1 MKVTFSPTSG
11 GAKSASVVVQH
22 SGSNAPLTIP
32 LSGTGATA
40 PPPTSTVLARVNA
53 GGASVAGSPAWSTD
67 TAGSPSSFVNA
78 AAVGNA
84 VASTGSAI
92 TLDPS
97 VPAGTPTSLFQTER
111 YDPGGQPDM
120 QWDFPATAGQ
130 TYEVRLFF
138 AETYSG
144 TQAVGARQFDVSIDG
159 ALKLNDFDIY
169 AQVGGYRGVMK
180 AFPITSDGNIDI
192 DFTHV
197 VKNPEINAIEIVA
210 TGSGGGTHVGF
221 AKSLLAGETSSLPTS
236 LQFGPDG
243 RLYVGQQNGMIKAY
257 TIARNGA
264 NNYAVTATETI
275 DLIKT
280 IPNHN
285 DDGTLEPVRHRP
297 PGHRHPRHRH
307 GGAARSIYVTSSDPR
322 IGGGAE
328 RRPTLNL
335 DTNSGII
342 SRLTRNGSTWTK
354 LDLVRGLPRSEEN
367 HAPNGMALDPAT
379 NTLYIA
385 QGGNTNMGA
394 PSNNFALPARVR
406 AVGGDPLGRP
416 QRDRQHAP
424 TTCRRST
431 TRPAPG
437 TPTPNDPFGGN
448 NGKNQARLV
457 AGGPVQV
464 YSPGFRNPYDVG
476 RRPGGQDVHDRQRR
490 QRRLGRRAQSP
501 SGPSDAPAPT
511 PCSEPR
517 HHEPTSLHL
526 HHRQGYYGGHPN
538 PTRGQHGQHLQRDES
553 AVAGPDGQPGR
564 VRLPRRR
571 APTARSPRSRRRPT
585 ASPSTRRSTSAAR

>member
-1 MKVTFSPTSG
+1 MWIRDGAARRDTRLRRVVVALAIVASLSLWSAASAAAAPVYRVNVGGPEVAGFPAWSADTAASPSPYVNAAATTNKVYSTGSAIALGPSVPVGTPASLFQTERYDPGGQPDMQWSFPVQPGQYEVKLFFAETYSANFAAGRRVFNVAIEGQTMLSKFDPYVAAGGGNRGVVQTLNVTSDSTLNINFSHLVENPSIDAIEISPVSLATASLAASSSSLAFGSVVVGQSGSQTVTLSNGAAAGGPSLTVASTSISGADGAQFADDYNDAPRTLAPGESFPLKVTFSPTSG

-197 VKNPEINAIEIVA
+197 VENPEINAIEIVA
-210 TGSGGGTHVGF
+210 TGSGGGAT
-221 AKSLLAGETSSLPTS
+221 ASLAASSSSLA
-236 LQFGPDG
+236 FGSVV
-243 RLYVGQQNGMIKAY
+243 VGQSGSQ
-257 TIARNGA
+257 TVTLSNGA
-264 NNYAVTATETI
+264 A
-275 DLIKT
+275 
-280 IPNHN
+280 
-285 DDGTLEPVRHRP
+285 
-297 PGHRHPRHRH
+297 
-307 GGAARSIYVTSSDPR
+307 
-322 IGGGAE
+322 
-328 RRPTLNL
+328 
-335 DTNSGII
+335 
-342 SRLTRNGSTWTK
+342 
-354 LDLVRGLPRSEEN
+354 
-367 HAPNGMALDPAT
+367 
-379 NTLYIA
+379 
-385 QGGNTNMGA
+385 
-394 PSNNFALPARVR
+394 
-406 AVGGDPLGRP
+406 
-416 QRDRQHAP
+416 
-424 TTCRRST
+424 
-431 TRPAPG
+431 
-437 TPTPNDPFGGN
+437 
-448 NGKNQARLV
+448 
-457 AGGPVQV
+457 AGGPSLTVA
-464 YSPGFRNPYDVG
+464 STSISGADG
-476 RRPGGQDVHDRQRR
+476 
-490 QRRLGRRAQSP
+490 AQFADDYN
-501 SGPSDAPAPT
+501 DAPRTLAP
-511 PCSEPR
+511 
-517 HHEPTSLHL
+517 
-526 HHRQGYYGGHPN
+526 G
-538 PTRGQHGQHLQRDES
+538 ES
-553 AVAGPDGQPGR
+553 FR
-564 VRLPRRR
+564 
-571 APTARSPRSRRRPT
+571 
-585 ASPSTRRSTSAAR
+585 